1 MSTPVKEKETEQ
13 VKTDPNFRA
22 GDTVRVQV
30 KIREGNRERI
40 QNFDGI
46 VLSRRG
52 AGDSETFTVRRIGVG
67 GVGIERIWPV
77 NSPQI
82 QVNVVRRGAYRRS
95 KIYFIRGLSARA
107 LAAASA
113 SKRTKV
119 SSK

>member
-1 MSTPVKEKETEQ
+1 MQAGPEENKQ
-13 VKTDPNFRA
+13 IKTDPDFRS

-30 KIREGNRERI
+30 KIKEGARERV
-40 QNFDGI
+40 QVFEGI

-52 AGDSETFTVRRIGVG
+52 ENASETFTVRRTGAG

-82 QVNVVRRGAYRRS
+82 KVEIVRRGAYRRS
-95 KIYFIRGLSARA
+95 KIYFVRGLSARA

-113 SKRTKV
+113 SKHIKLTK
-119 SSK
+119 

>member
-1 MSTPVKEKETEQ
+1 MPAATPETT
-13 VKTDPNFRA
+13 KKDPDFRS
-22 GDTVRVQV
+22 GDTVRVHV
-30 KIREGNRERI
+30 KIKEGNRERI
-40 QNFDGI
+40 QVFEGI

-52 AGDSETFTVRRIGVG
+52 SGTSETFTVRRIGAG

-77 NSPQI
+77 ASPSI
-82 QVNVVRRGAYRRS
+82 DKVEIMRRGAYRRS

-119 SSK
+119 AAK